1 MSINLEWI
9 GQMGKYSRH
18 MGKGSVAYSF
28 CAICFSS
35 NCSYSFELK
44 KKNSFPSLP
53 FYFFLCPNDVTL
65 LSVWLIGLWTPGEQ
79 ESHVTYLS
87 ITAGFWRDVVKLVE
101 IADRPTLSSEF
112 LIWLSHFTEY
122 LFQLVKKCLA
132 GMGAGDGKQ
141 TIPKTTISS
150 SMKGALLSNCP
161 NLEDVGYVAWV
172 LERWNH
178 IYLADEEEEVQ
189 RCQAVC
195 QKSHRHFFNVFFYF
209 LKLF

>member
-1 MSINLEWI
+1 MSVNLEWI
-9 GQMGKYSRH
+9 GQMGKNSRH

-35 NCSYSFELK
+35 NCSHSFELK
-44 KKNSFPSLP
+44 KKKSFTSLP

-79 ESHVTYLS
+79 ESYVTYLS
-87 ITAGFWRDVVKLVE
+87 ITAGFGRDVVKLVE

-112 LIWLSHFTEY
+112 LIWLSRFTVY
-122 LFQLVKKCLA
+122 LFSISQKMSSRYGCWRWKTNNSWNN
-132 GMGAGDGKQ
+132 DKQ
-141 TIPKTTISS
+141 P
-150 SMKGALLSNCP
+150 MKGALLSNCP
-161 NLEDVGYVAWV
+161 NLEDVGYVAWF